1 MTSFSRSPA
10 FKNEFPINKIFKRK
24 HAAIGLA
31 VTAVM
36 TSSISAFAAG
46 PTGGA
51 VQVCSPDSNGQYYGS
66 TGLSAGAPCGAI
78 GGRPYNTSGVTLVGD
93 TSTWADYVSV
103 GNGQVAIAAT
113 NKITMSQ
120 YLNMTGNKFTGIAN
134 GDVTATSTDA
144 VNGSQLF
151 TTNQN
156 VAQNTSDIAQNK
168 SDIAQNTSDIAQ
180 NKTDIAGNTTAINNL
195 NNGTAGL
202 VQQAA
207 AGAKLTVGKDTD
219 GTTVDFAD
227 KSGNTRSL
235 ANLSASSLDAV
246 NGSQLYATNQQVT
259 QNTTDIANL
268 NDQINS
274 GALGLVQQDATT
286 RNITVAKNSDGTIIN
301 FTGTAGARVLEGVA
315 NGAVNSASQQAVNGS
330 QLYALA
336 NSTAA
341 SLGGGATVNSDDSI
355 TQPSYSVNGQTVNNV
370 GDALSNLDGRV
381 SQNTSDIADINNS
394 LNNGTVGLVR
404 QDQTTRNITVA
415 KDTDGTVVDMTG
427 TQGTRTV
434 TGVTAGALT
443 ADSTD
448 AVNGSQLYQT
458 NLNVTNLQD
467 QVTNIASASSVIA
480 SQKTDTP
487 AIASGANSTAIGNG
501 SKATGSNSVAL
512 GSGSVADEDNTVSIG
527 SEGNERR
534 LTKVA
539 PGVKGTDAAN
549 MNQLNAVQNSVN
561 TTARQAFSGVAAAM
575 AMPNLTPSQ
584 PGKTVASVGVANYKG
599 YTAVGVGA
607 TYRSA
612 NNRWLV
618 NAAASITPSGDTGVR
633 GQVGYEF

>member
-1 MTSFSRSPA
+1 M
-10 FKNEFPINKIFKRK
+10 
-24 HAAIGLA
+24 
-31 VTAVM
+31 
-36 TSSISAFAAG
+36 
-46 PTGGA
+46 
-51 VQVCSPDSNGQYYGS
+51 
-66 TGLSAGAPCGAI
+66 
-78 GGRPYNTSGVTLVGD
+78 TLVGD